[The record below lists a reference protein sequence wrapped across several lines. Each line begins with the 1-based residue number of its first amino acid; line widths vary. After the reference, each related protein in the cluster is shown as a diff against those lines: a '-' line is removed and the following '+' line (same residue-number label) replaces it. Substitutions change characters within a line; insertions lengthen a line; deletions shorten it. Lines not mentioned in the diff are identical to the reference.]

1 MPESKHELKPGLR
14 LKSAVCD
21 GEAMIVKAI
30 DVMLT
35 CGGAPMLPVDETA
48 GNNVEPDPEHM
59 YKCLIG
65 KRYVNQDGTLE
76 VLCVKSGEGSF
87 GYDGQMLMGKET
99 KKLPS
104 SD

>member
-1 MPESKHELKPGLR
+1 MPSLKPGLR
-14 LKSAVCD
+14 LKSAICD

-30 DVMLT
+30 DVTLT
-35 CGGAPMLPVDETA
+35 CGGASMFANGEAADTDAQV
-48 GNNVEPDPEHM
+48 DPEHM

-65 KRYVNQDGTLE
+65 KRYVNEEGSLE
-76 VLCVKSGEGSF
+76 VLCVKSGDGSF

>member
-1 MPESKHELKPGLR
+1 MPALKPGLR

-21 GEAMIVKAI
+21 GEAMVVKAI
-30 DVMLT
+30 DVELT
-35 CGGAPMLPVDETA
+35 CGGVPMLAA
-48 GNNVEPDPEHM
+48 GEGAPDGAEADSEHM

-65 KRYVNQDGTLE
+65 KRYVNAEETLE

-99 KKLPS
+99 KQLPS

>member
-1 MPESKHELKPGLR
+1 MSSLKPGLR

-30 DVMLT
+30 DVTLT
-35 CGGAPMLPVDETA
+35 CGGVPMLAKDDAA
-48 GNNVEPDPEHM
+48 GAGVEPDKEHM

-65 KRYVNQDGTLE
+65 KRYVNADETLE
-76 VLCVKSGEGSF
+76 VLCVKTGEGSF
-87 GYDGQMLMGKET
+87 GYDGEMLMGKET